1 MWGKQRRAGPFP
13 HGMGQAS
20 GDLGLLSQS
29 GSCSQSAP
37 GPSLPMLHF
46 LAKGP
51 LPQHYGHFPQEA
63 QWCSNLY
70 LGQVLLECLQGEDHG
85 GSYSPVIMP
94 GETEQGVRAT
104 VAAGP

>member
-1 MWGKQRRAGPFP
+1 MWRKQGRAGLCP
-13 HGMGQAS
+13 HSMGEAS
-20 GDLGLLSQS
+20 GDLSLFSQS

-37 GPSLPMLHF
+37 GLSLPTLQF

-63 QWCSNLY
+63 QRRSNLY
-70 LGQVLLECLQGEDHG
+70 LGQVFLECLQGEDHG

-94 GETEQGVRAT
+94 GETEQGVGAT